1 MRIKRTYG
9 DESPVRVT
17 FTPMASID
25 LTNVDSIALRVYDER
40 NIETATLLTTL
51 AGERRGFDPATY
63 FPVGNGDGDWSGVR
77 YYTIVL
83 VRGVLESPLPEVN
96 EWVQS

>member
-1 MRIKRTYG
+1 MRIRRTYG

-17 FTPMASID
+17 FTPRDGID
-25 LTNVDSIALRVYDER
+25 LTNVDSVALRVYDVQ

-51 AGERRGFDPATY
+51 TGERRGFDPATY
-63 FPVGNGDGDWSGVR
+63 FPVANGDGDWSGTR

-83 VRGVLESPLPEVN
+83 VRGQLESPLSDVF
-96 EWVQS
+96 EWTQA